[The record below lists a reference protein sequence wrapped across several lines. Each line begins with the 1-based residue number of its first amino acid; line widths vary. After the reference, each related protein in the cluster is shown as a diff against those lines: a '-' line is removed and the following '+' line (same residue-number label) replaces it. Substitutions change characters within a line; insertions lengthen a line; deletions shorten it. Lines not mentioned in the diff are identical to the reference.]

1 DAAPAERRTLMFS
14 ATVSTPIA
22 ALAKRYQKGAVRIAA
37 TGERAPHH
45 DIEYRA
51 HLVAPND
58 RDNAIVNVLLLH
70 DARSALVFCGTRI
83 AVQHLSSRLATRGFS
98 VVALSGELSQNERS
112 HALQAIR
119 DGRARVCVA
128 TDVAARGIDLP
139 TLDLVVH
146 ADIPNNP
153 ETLLHRSGR
162 TGRAGRKGVSV
173 LVVPHTRRHHVQRLL
188 K

>member
-1 DAAPAERRTLMFS
+1 MFS

-83 AVQHLSSRLATRGFS
+83 AVQHLSSRLANRGFS
-98 VVALSGELSQNERS
+98 VVALSGELRDRKSTRLNSS
-112 HALQAIR
+112 H
-119 DGRARVCVA
+119 
-128 TDVAARGIDLP
+128 
-139 TLDLVVH
+139 
-146 ADIPNNP
+146 
-153 ETLLHRSGR
+153 
-162 TGRAGRKGVSV
+162 
-173 LVVPHTRRHHVQRLL
+173 
-188 K
+188 

>member
-1 DAAPAERRTLMFS
+1 MFS

-70 DARSALVFCGTRI
+70 EARSALVFCGPRI
-83 AVQHLSSRLATRGFS
+83 PVPHPSSRPANRGFP
-98 VVALSGELSQNERS
+98 VVAPSG
-112 HALQAIR
+112 H
-119 DGRARVCVA
+119 
-128 TDVAARGIDLP
+128 P
-139 TLDLVVH
+139 T
-146 ADIPNNP
+146 
-153 ETLLHRSGR
+153 
-162 TGRAGRKGVSV
+162 
-173 LVVPHTRRHHVQRLL
+173 PHEP
-188 K
+188 